1 MPLRGRT
8 LWPETGHRHGLD
20 AIERRETLHVDPRLC
35 TIARTMESA
44 SAGVVI
50 AWCFLEMHRR
60 PARPWAREGTRAG
73 RSGRG
78 MRLVAVLATGI
89 RFAMTKDKSPEKSY
103 TLVIVVSF
111 VIAVLVPFVRA
122 LATGDTDVVA
132 AYATVAPASV
142 SANASLPRGTGSD
155 ELSLLVV
162 GVFLLGLGS
171 VLRRVA

>member
-1 MPLRGRT
+1 
-8 LWPETGHRHGLD
+8 
-20 AIERRETLHVDPRLC
+20 
-35 TIARTMESA
+35 
-44 SAGVVI
+44 
-50 AWCFLEMHRR
+50 
-60 PARPWAREGTRAG
+60 
-73 RSGRG
+73 
-78 MRLVAVLATGI
+78 
-89 RFAMTKDKSPEKSY
+89 MTKDKSAAKSPEKSY

-122 LATGDTDVVA
+122 LATGDTDVAA

-142 SANASLPRGTGSD
+142 SANASLPRGNGSD